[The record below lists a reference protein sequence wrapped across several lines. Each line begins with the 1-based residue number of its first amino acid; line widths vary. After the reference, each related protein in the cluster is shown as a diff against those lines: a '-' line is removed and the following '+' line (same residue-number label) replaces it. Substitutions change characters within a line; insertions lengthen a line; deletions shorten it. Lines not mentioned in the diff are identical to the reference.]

1 MTMRLDN
8 EELDILSGHGASALS
23 HAAKLA
29 YILGIR
35 QHMDIT
41 TGLVGYRRRVSYQ
54 SLRELLEVAPV
65 PGSHR
70 VERQF
75 SMEAIRV
82 LLRELE
88 RVGLIRWIK
97 SRERGLFFECLVAHR
112 DIPSKNRNNMGTTSR
127 NNMMNNP
134 METSIHAGFDC
145 IEQHDE
151 QHGNN
156 IEEQHTSG
164 LPGNTERERDARAR
178 ATPLPDC
185 IPGDAWRL
193 YEDERN
199 RLTGRVMS
207 ISQQL
212 ALWQQLTAMDGD
224 GYDVQ
229 AVLLHCVAHGLAR
242 FERRSEFM
250 KKPPAATN
258 LNPGARTSTQEMKRG
273 NYGEIR
279 DFDNSAVAKTRRACE
294 RWLHEQNRGAVE
306 PGGVLEGQFEAVTL
320 HPAVAKNG

>member
-1 MTMRLDN
+1 MSMRLDD
-8 EELDILSGHGASALS
+8 EELDRLAGHGASAVS

-35 QHMDIT
+35 PFMDYE

-70 VERQF
+70 EERLF
-75 SMEAIRV
+75 NLEAIRG

-88 RVGLIRWIK
+88 RAGLIRWIR

-112 DIPSKNRNNMGTTSR
+112 GIPSKNRNNMGATSR
-127 NNMMNNP
+127 SHISATMMKP
-134 METSIHAGFDC
+134 SQDAGLGDVPAH
-145 IEQHDE
+145 EE

-164 LPGNTERERDARAR
+164 YPVEEERERDARAR
-178 ATPLPDC
+178 ASEPGLPAC
-185 IPGDAWRL
+185 IPAQAWRM

-199 RLTGRVMS
+199 MATGRLMS
-207 ISQQL
+207 INQRL
-212 ALWQQLTAMDGD
+212 ALWQQLVTLDSE
-224 GYDVQ
+224 GYDPE

-242 FERRSEFM
+242 FERRPE
-250 KKPPAATN
+250 
-258 LNPGARTSTQEMKRG
+258 LRRRTGGQDHGHAGHADT
-273 NYGEIR
+273 
-279 DFDNSAVAKTRRACE
+279 DNSAVAKVRRRAEQRE
-294 RWLHEQNRGAVE
+294 RERQGNVIDLAFKRE
-306 PGGVLEGQFEAVTL
+306 TS
-320 HPAVAKNG
+320 